1 MITGRNLPSIA
12 RETRSGS
19 LSVDLDDVVVIP
31 PDAEGVSLPAPVKDI
46 NTILKLSYYF
56 HALSRFDKPA
66 EERAKSNLIIL
77 SADEG
82 QEILT
87 AAESAFADHRAS
99 GVIREAGATMIIATQ
114 AYTSI
119 HGVLDK
125 RHADVLMLNLSNET
139 DFYRRQSRFRRHRV
153 KKYWRARSRRKIV
166 GLDRRQA
173 ILQLPEKNQTVLRTV
188 PLAEAP

>member
-1 MITGRNLPSIA
+1 M
-12 RETRSGS
+12 
-19 LSVDLDDVVVIP
+19 
-31 PDAEGVSLPAPVKDI
+31 
-46 NTILKLSYYF
+46 
-56 HALSRFDKPA
+56 
-66 EERAKSNLIIL
+66 

-87 AAESAFADHRAS
+87 AAESAFAEHRAS

-125 RHADVLMLNLSNET
+125 RHADVLMLNLSNELIFT
-139 DFYRRQSRFRRHRV
+139 VANHDSAVIASKNIGEREV
-153 KKYWRARSRRKIV
+153 VEKIV
-166 GLDRRQA
+166 GLDRGQA
-173 ILQLPEKNQTVLRTV
+173 VLQLPEKNQTVLRTV